1 MKNIVWTRIDDRL
14 IHGQVMTQWIQYTE
28 ANEVLII
35 DDGVAKDSFL
45 QMVMKSSVPGKISL
59 KVLSVKD
66 AIGYLNED
74 GTHEKIIILVKTP
87 VVLDELSD
95 AGACLRYCIG
105 VCLIKGYLH
114 DTYTARIQCFDCFYQ
129 LCFIQAAADN
139 DYLVPCDKL
148 YNFIHPVPSGIRPDR
163 L

>member
-1 MKNIVWTRIDDRL
+1 MKHIVWTRIDDRL

-66 AIGYLNED
+66 AIGYLRASMSEESARRPEESRCSK
-74 GTHEKIIILVKTP
+74 TYLSVK
-87 VVLDELSD
+87 
-95 AGACLRYCIG
+95 R
-105 VCLIKGYLH
+105 K
-114 DTYTARIQCFDCFYQ
+114 R
-129 LCFIQAAADN
+129 
-139 DYLVPCDKL
+139 K
-148 YNFIHPVPSGIRPDR
+148 PSAIC
-163 L
+163 

>member
-95 AGACLRYCIG
+95 AGVRLKSINVGGIGAKAGSCLLYTSHAA
-105 VCLIKGYLH
+105 VSHTANFHFYKSVYSEES
-114 DTYTARIQCFDCFYQ
+114 DTKDHKPAS
-129 LCFIQAAADN
+129 A
-139 DYLVPCDKL
+139 
-148 YNFIHPVPSGIRPDR
+148 
-163 L
+163 

>member
-1 MKNIVWTRIDDRL
+1 MKHIVWTRIDDRL

-74 GTHEKIIILVKTP
+74 GKHEKIIMSEESARRPEESRCSKTYLSVK
-87 VVLDELSD
+87 
-95 AGACLRYCIG
+95 R
-105 VCLIKGYLH
+105 K
-114 DTYTARIQCFDCFYQ
+114 R
-129 LCFIQAAADN
+129 
-139 DYLVPCDKL
+139 K
-148 YNFIHPVPSGIRPDR
+148 PSAIC
-163 L
+163 